1 MQLLKKPIHETSG
14 GPDLGALMSWPMIVS
29 RTVPLPGRR
38 VKLRLE
44 AVVWSGLEEIADKE
58 NRLVQDLCKEVDA
71 RRPSSTSLTSA
82 IRSFVLDYFRH
93 AEAT

>member
-29 RTVPLPGRR
+29 RTVPLAGRR
-38 VKLRLE
+38 AKLRLE
-44 AVVWSGLEEIADKE
+44 AVVWSGLQEIADKE
-58 NRLVQDLCKEVDA
+58 NRQVQDLCEEVDA
-71 RRPSSTSLTSA
+71 RRSSNTPLTSA
-82 IRSFVLDYFRH
+82 IRSFVLDYYRL

>member
-14 GPDLGALMSWPMIVS
+14 GPDLGALMSWPVIVS

-38 VKLRLE
+38 AKLRLE
-44 AVVWSGLEEIADKE
+44 AVVWSGLQEIADKE
-58 NRLVQDLCKEVDA
+58 NRLVQDLCEEVDA
-71 RRPSSTSLTSA
+71 RRPSNTSLTSA